1 MSLFRYVNINKP
13 DRISLRKVF
22 ELMKINLFLLH
33 IIRGHKFLRGVVPKL
48 SEALLLCNFE
58 DARKIKQNEIL
69 LFFGTQ
75 LVPNLPKFLI
85 SL

>member
-33 IIRGHKFLRGVVPKL
+33 IIRGHKFLRGVAQLASALAWGARGRVFESHHPDTKQ
-48 SEALLLCNFE
+48 SESE
-58 DARKIKQNEIL
+58 HE
-69 LFFGTQ
+69 
-75 LVPNLPKFLI
+75 V
-85 SL
+85 